1 MASRIKVDE
10 VTNLAQSGSVSFPTG
25 GASFSGNV
33 AVTGNIDFTG
43 QLLQNGSP
51 FVTLPTQTAANLG
64 AVLRSGGTSGTA
76 YWDTSGEGASGV
88 AGFSQGKYKA
98 GFDITR
104 GYSCCGY
111 RSSSSWRNVNRLVHA
126 TYTQTNLG
134 DLTSQSGA
142 YIDGKPNTSFIGY
155 VFATGNA
162 WDSTTSYVSK
172 INMNTDSNAG
182 QASSMS
188 SSRNRCSA
196 MGRDF
201 VYAYVHGG
209 GSNSSSTVRYNLS
222 TEASNNSTNNPSG
235 SQNNPACGQGA
246 TVGWIRQGGAYA
258 FNFSTESYTNWTDS
272 PGTDGSNK
280 TLSSRNGFSYWNT
293 CGGYRTSCDW
303 HLRDSYNGGR
313 MASVSKNG
321 ITTGEETMHTGNEFG
336 FICGQYDGSQNNNG
350 YLFTYAS
357 HSFTRDSRM
366 DRSGISGSA
375 SAAGIE
381 FGTLMYGYTG
391 M

>member
-10 VTNLAQSGSVSFPTG
+10 VTNLGGSGTVSFPTG
-25 GASFSGNV
+25 GASFGGNV
-33 AVTGNIDFTG
+33 TVSGDVNFTGN
-43 QLLQNGSP
+43 LLQNGSP
-51 FVTLPTQTAANLG
+51 FVTLPVQNADNLG

-88 AGFSQGKYKA
+88 AGFAQSKYKA
-98 GFDITR
+98 GFDITK
-104 GYSCCGY
+104 GFSCCGY

-142 YIDGKPNTSFIGY
+142 YIDGKPSTTMNAYI
-155 VFATGNA
+155 FATGNS
-162 WDSTTSYVSK
+162 WDATSSYVSK
-172 INMNTDSNAG
+172 INMNTESNAG
-182 QASSMS
+182 AASSMS

-321 ITTGEETMHTGNEFG
+321 ITTGEETMHTGNEHG

-357 HSFTRDSRM
+357 HSFQRDSRM

-375 SAAGIE
+375 SAAGVE

>member
-1 MASRIKVDE
+1 M
-10 VTNLAQSGSVSFPTG
+10 
-25 GASFSGNV
+25 
-33 AVTGNIDFTG
+33 
-43 QLLQNGSP
+43 
-51 FVTLPTQTAANLG
+51 
-64 AVLRSGGTSGTA
+64 TA
-76 YWDTSGEGASGV
+76 Y
-88 AGFSQGKYKA
+88 
-98 GFDITR
+98 I
-104 GYSCCGY
+104 
-111 RSSSSWRNVNRLVHA
+111 
-126 TYTQTNLG
+126 
-134 DLTSQSGA
+134 
-142 YIDGKPNTSFIGY
+142 
-155 VFATGNA
+155 FATGNS

-172 INMNTDSNAG
+172 INMNTESNLGA
-182 QASSMS
+182 ATSMS

-209 GSNSSSTVRYNLS
+209 GSNSSNTVRYNLS
-222 TEASNNSTNNPSG
+222 TEASNNSTSNPSG

-258 FNFSTESYTNWTDS
+258 YNFSTESYTNWTDS

-313 MASVSKNG
+313 MASVSKQG
-321 ITTGEETMHTGNEFG
+321 ITTGEESMHTGNEFG

-357 HSFTRDSRM
+357 HTFQRDSRM

-375 SAAGIE
+375 SAAGVE
-381 FGTLMYGYTG
+381 FGSLMYGYTG

>member
-10 VTNLAQSGSVSFPTG
+10 VTNLAESGSVSFPTG

-33 AVTGNIDFTG
+33 GVTGNIDFSG
-43 QLLQNGSP
+43 QLLQNGTP
-51 FVTLPTQTAANLG
+51 FVTLPTQTADNLG

-76 YWDTSGEGASGV
+76 YWDESGEG
-88 AGFSQGKYKA
+88 SQMGGSQAKYKA
-98 GFDITR
+98 GFNITR
-104 GYSCCGY
+104 GFSCCGY
-111 RSSSSWRNVNRLVHA
+111 RGAQSWRNVNRLVHA

-134 DLTSQSGA
+134 DLSAQSGA
-142 YIDGKPNTSFIGY
+142 YIDGKPSTAMVAYI
-155 VFATGNA
+155 FATGNS
-162 WDSTTSYVSK
+162 WDATTSYVSK
-172 INMNTDSNAG
+172 INMNTESNLGA
-182 QASSMS
+182 ASSMS

-209 GSNSSSTVRYNLS
+209 GSNSSNTVRYNLS
-222 TEASNNSTNNPSG
+222 TEASNNSTSHPNG

-246 TVGWIRQGGAYA
+246 TVGWIRQGGARAY
-258 FNFSTESYTNWTDS
+258 NFSTETYYNWTDS

-303 HLRDSYNGGR
+303 HLRDSYTGGR

-321 ITTGEETMHTGNEFG
+321 ITTGEESMHTGNEYG

-357 HSFTRDSRM
+357 HTFQRDSRM
-366 DRSGISGSA
+366 D
-375 SAAGIE
+375 
-381 FGTLMYGYTG
+381 
-391 M
+391 

>member
-33 AVTGNIDFTG
+33 AVSGNIDFTG
-43 QLLQNGSP
+43 NLLQNGSP
-51 FVTLPTQTAANLG
+51 FVTLPVQTAANLG
-64 AVLRSGGTSGTA
+64 YVLRSGGTSGTA
-76 YWDTSGEGASGV
+76 YWDGSGDG
-88 AGFSQGKYKA
+88 SQGGGAQAQYKA
-98 GFDITR
+98 GFDISR

-134 DLTSQSGA
+134 DLASQSGA
-142 YIDGKPNTSFIGY
+142 YIDGKPNTSFTGFI
-155 VFATGNA
+155 FATGNS

-182 QASSMS
+182 QATSMS

-201 VYAYVHGG
+201 IYAYVHGG
-209 GSNSSSTVRYNLS
+209 GSNSSNTVRYNLS
-222 TEASNNSTNNPSG
+222 TEASNNSTSHPNG

-246 TVGWIRQGGAYA
+246 TVGWIKQGGARA
-258 FNFSTESYTNWTDS
+258 FNFSTETYYNWTSS

-280 TLSSRNGFSYWNT
+280 TLCSRNGFAYWNT

-303 HLRDSYNGGR
+303 SIRDSYTGGQ
-313 MASVSKNG
+313 MATVSKNG
-321 ITTGEETMHTGNEFG
+321 ITTGEESMHTGNEYG

-357 HSFTRDSRM
+357 HTFQRDSRM

-375 SAAGIE
+375 SAAGVE
-381 FGTLMYGYTG
+381 FGSLMYGYTG

>member
-10 VTNLAQSGSVSFPTG
+10 VTNLAESGSVSFPTG

-33 AVTGNIDFTG
+33 GVTGNIDFSG
-43 QLLQNGSP
+43 QLLQNGTP
-51 FVTLPTQTAANLG
+51 FVTLPTQTADNLG

-76 YWDTSGEGASGV
+76 YWDESGEG
-88 AGFSQGKYKA
+88 SQMGGSQAKYKA
-98 GFDITR
+98 GFNITR
-104 GYSCCGY
+104 GFSCCGY
-111 RSSSSWRNVNRLVHA
+111 RGAQSWRNVNRLVHA

-134 DLTSQSGA
+134 DLANQSGA
-142 YIDGKPNTSFIGY
+142 YIDGKPSSTMIGY
-155 VFATGNA
+155 IFATGNS
-162 WDSTTSYVSK
+162 WDATTSAVSK

-182 QASSMS
+182 GASSMS

-201 VYAYVHGG
+201 VYAYIHGG
-209 GSNSSSTVRYNLS
+209 GSNSSNTVRYNLS
-222 TEASNNSTNNPSG
+222 TEASNNSTSHPNG

-246 TVGWIRQGGAYA
+246 TVGWIRQGGARAY
-258 FNFSTESYTNWTDS
+258 NFSTETYYNWTDS

-303 HLRDSYNGGR
+303 HLRDSYTGGR

-321 ITTGEETMHTGNEFG
+321 ITTGEESMHTGNEYG

-357 HSFTRDSRM
+357 HTFQRDSRM

-381 FGTLMYGYTG
+381 FGTLMYGYLG

>member
-10 VTNLAQSGSVSFPTG
+10 VTNLAESGSVSFPTG

-33 AVTGNIDFTG
+33 GVTGNIDFSG
-43 QLLQNGSP
+43 QLLQNGTP
-51 FVTLPTQTAANLG
+51 FVTLPTQTADNLG

-76 YWDTSGEGASGV
+76 YWDESGEG
-88 AGFSQGKYKA
+88 SQMGGSQAKYKA
-98 GFDITR
+98 GFNITR
-104 GYSCCGY
+104 GFSCCGY
-111 RSSSSWRNVNRLVHA
+111 RGAQSWRNVNRLVHA

-134 DLTSQSGA
+134 DLANQSGA
-142 YIDGKPNTSFIGY
+142 YIDGKPSATMIGY
-155 VFATGNA
+155 IFATGNS
-162 WDSTTSYVSK
+162 WDATTSAVSK

-182 QASSMS
+182 GASSMS

-201 VYAYVHGG
+201 VYAYIHGG
-209 GSNSSSTVRYNLS
+209 GSNSSNTVRYNLS
-222 TEASNNSTNNPSG
+222 TEASNNSTSHPNG

-246 TVGWIRQGGAYA
+246 TVGWIRQGGARAY
-258 FNFSTESYTNWTDS
+258 NFSTETYYNWTDS

-303 HLRDSYNGGR
+303 HLRDSYTGGR

-321 ITTGEETMHTGNEFG
+321 ITTGEESMHTGNEYG
-336 FICGQYDGSQNNNG
+336 FICGQYDGNQNNNG

-357 HSFTRDSRM
+357 HTFQRDSRM

-381 FGTLMYGYTG
+381 FGTLMYGYLG

>member
-10 VTNLAQSGSVSFPTG
+10 VTNLAQSGSVSFPAG
-25 GASFSGNV
+25 GATFSG
-33 AVTGNIDFTG
+33 AISVTGNINFTG
-43 QLLQNGSP
+43 ELLQNGSP
-51 FVTLPTQTAANLG
+51 FVTLPVQNADNIG
-64 AVLRSGGTSGTA
+64 AVLRSGGTTETA
-76 YWDTSGEGASGV
+76 YWDTSGEG
-88 AGFSQGKYKA
+88 SQIGGSQAKYKA
-98 GFDITR
+98 GFNITR
-104 GYSCCGY
+104 GFSCCGY
-111 RSSSSWRNVNRLVHA
+111 RGAQSWRNVNRLVHA

-134 DLTSQSGA
+134 DLANQSGA
-142 YIDGKPNTSFIGY
+142 YIDGKPSSTMIGY
-155 VFATGNA
+155 IFATGNS
-162 WDSTTSYVSK
+162 WDATTSAVSK

-182 QASSMS
+182 GASSMS

-201 VYAYVHGG
+201 VYAYIHGG
-209 GSNSSSTVRYNLS
+209 GSNSSNTVRYNLS
-222 TEASNNSTNNPSG
+222 TEASNNSTSNPSG

-258 FNFSTESYTNWTDS
+258 YNFSTESYTNWTDS

-313 MASVSKNG
+313 MASVSKQG
-321 ITTGEETMHTGNEFG
+321 ITTGEESMHTGNEYG
-336 FICGQYDGSQNNNG
+336 FICGQYDGNQNNNG

-357 HSFTRDSRM
+357 HTFQRDSRM

-375 SAAGIE
+375 SAAGVE

>member
-10 VTNLAQSGSVSFPTG
+10 VTNLAQSGSVSFPAG
-25 GASFSGNV
+25 GATFSG
-33 AVTGNIDFTG
+33 AISVTGNINFTG
-43 QLLQNGSP
+43 ELLQNGSP
-51 FVTLPTQTAANLG
+51 FVTLPVQNADNIG
-64 AVLRSGGTSGTA
+64 AVLRSGGTTETA
-76 YWDTSGEGASGV
+76 YWDTSGEG
-88 AGFSQGKYKA
+88 SQIGGSQAKYKA
-98 GFDITR
+98 GFNITR
-104 GYSCCGY
+104 GFSCCGY
-111 RSSSSWRNVNRLVHA
+111 RGAQSWRNVNRLVHA

-134 DLTSQSGA
+134 DLSAQSGA
-142 YIDGKPNTSFIGY
+142 YIDGKPSTNMTAYI
-155 VFATGNA
+155 FATGNS

-172 INMNTDSNAG
+172 INMNTESNLGA
-182 QASSMS
+182 ATSMS

-209 GSNSSSTVRYNLS
+209 GSNSSNTVRYNLS
-222 TEASNNSTNNPSG
+222 TEASNNSTSNPSG

-258 FNFSTESYTNWTDS
+258 YNFSTESYTNWTDS

-313 MASVSKNG
+313 MASVSKQG
-321 ITTGEETMHTGNEFG
+321 ITTGEESMHTGNEYG
-336 FICGQYDGSQNNNG
+336 FICGQYDGNQNNNG

-357 HSFTRDSRM
+357 HTFQRDSRM

-375 SAAGIE
+375 SAAGVE

>member
-10 VTNLAQSGSVSFPTG
+10 VTNLAESGSVSFPTG
-25 GASFSGNV
+25 GASFGGNLG
-33 AVTGNIDFTG
+33 VTGNIDFSG
-43 QLLQNGSP
+43 QLLQNGQP
-51 FVTLPTQTAANLG
+51 FVTLPTQTADNLG

-76 YWDTSGEGASGV
+76 YWDTSGEG
-88 AGFSQGKYKA
+88 SQVGGSQAKYKA
-98 GFDITR
+98 GFNITR
-104 GYSCCGY
+104 GFSCCGY
-111 RSSSSWRNVNRLVHA
+111 RGAQSWRNVNRLVHA

-134 DLTSQSGA
+134 DLSAQSGA
-142 YIDGKPNTSFIGY
+142 YIDGKPSTTMVGFI
-155 VFATGNA
+155 FATGNA

-172 INMNTDSNAG
+172 INMNTETNAG
-182 QASSMS
+182 AATSMAAT
-188 SSRNRCSA
+188 RNRATTMC
-196 MGRDF
+196 RDF

-209 GSNSSSTVRYNLS
+209 GNSSQMVKYNLS
-222 TEASNNSTNNPSG
+222 TEANNLSTTHPDG
-235 SQNNPACGQGA
+235 TQNNPAGGQGA
-246 TVGWIRQGGAYA
+246 TVGWIRGGGARSY
-258 FNFSTESYTNWTDS
+258 NFSTETFASWPDS
-272 PGTDGSNK
+272 PGTDGTNK

-313 MASVSKNG
+313 RANISKNG
-321 ITTGEETMHTGNEFG
+321 LTTGEESMHTGNEYG
-336 FICGQYDGSQNNNG
+336 FICGQYDGTQNNNG

-357 HSFTRDSRM
+357 HTFTRDSRM

-381 FGTLMYGYTG
+381 FGTLQYGYTG

>member
-10 VTNLAQSGSVSFPTG
+10 VTNLAESGSVSFPTG

-33 AVTGNIDFTG
+33 GVTGNIDFSG
-43 QLLQNGSP
+43 QLLQHGTP
-51 FVTLPTQTAANLG
+51 FVTLPTQTADNLG

-76 YWDTSGEGASGV
+76 YWDESGEG
-88 AGFSQGKYKA
+88 SQMGGSQAKYKA
-98 GFDITR
+98 GFNITR
-104 GYSCCGY
+104 GFSCCGY
-111 RSSSSWRNVNRLVHA
+111 RGAQSWRNVNRLVHA

-134 DLTSQSGA
+134 DLANQSGA
-142 YIDGKPNTSFIGY
+142 YIDGKPSSTMIGY
-155 VFATGNA
+155 IFATGNS
-162 WDSTTSYVSK
+162 WDATTSAVSK

-182 QASSMS
+182 GASSMS

-201 VYAYVHGG
+201 VYAYIHGG
-209 GSNSSSTVRYNLS
+209 GSNSSNTVRYNLS
-222 TEASNNSTNNPSG
+222 TEASNNSTSHPNG

-246 TVGWIRQGGAYA
+246 TVGWIRQGGARAY
-258 FNFSTESYTNWTDS
+258 NFSTETYYNWTDS

-303 HLRDSYNGGR
+303 HLRDSYTGGR

-321 ITTGEETMHTGNEFG
+321 ITTGEESMHTGNEYG

-357 HSFTRDSRM
+357 HTFQRDSRM

-381 FGTLMYGYTG
+381 FGTLMYGYLG

>member
-10 VTNLAQSGSVSFPTG
+10 VTNLAESGSVSFPTG

-33 AVTGNIDFTG
+33 GVTGNIDFSG
-43 QLLQNGSP
+43 QLLQNGTP
-51 FVTLPTQTAANLG
+51 FVTLPTQTADNLG

-76 YWDTSGEGASGV
+76 YWDESGEG
-88 AGFSQGKYKA
+88 SQMGGSQAKYKA
-98 GFDITR
+98 GFNITR
-104 GYSCCGY
+104 GFSCCGY
-111 RSSSSWRNVNRLVHA
+111 RGAQSWRNVNRLVHA

-134 DLTSQSGA
+134 DLANQSGA
-142 YIDGKPNTSFIGY
+142 YIDGKPSSTMIGY
-155 VFATGNA
+155 IFATGNS
-162 WDSTTSYVSK
+162 WDATTSAVSK

-182 QASSMS
+182 GASSMS

-201 VYAYVHGG
+201 VYAYIHGG
-209 GSNSSSTVRYNLS
+209 GNSSQMVKYNLS
-222 TEASNNSTNNPSG
+222 TEANNLSTTHPDG
-235 SQNNPACGQGA
+235 TQNNPAGGQGA
-246 TVGWIRQGGAYA
+246 TVGWIRQGGARAY
-258 FNFSTESYTNWTDS
+258 NFSTETYYNWTDS

-303 HLRDSYNGGR
+303 HLRDSYTGGR

-321 ITTGEETMHTGNEFG
+321 ITTGEESMHTGNEYG
-336 FICGQYDGSQNNNG
+336 FICGQYDGNQNNNG

-357 HSFTRDSRM
+357 HTFQRDSRM

-381 FGTLMYGYTG
+381 FGTLMYGYLG

>member
-10 VTNLAQSGSVSFPTG
+10 VTNLAESGSVSFPTG

-33 AVTGNIDFTG
+33 GVTGTIDFSG
-43 QLLQNGSP
+43 QLLQNGTP
-51 FVTLPTQTAANLG
+51 FVTLPTQTADNLG

-76 YWDTSGEGASGV
+76 YWDESGEG
-88 AGFSQGKYKA
+88 SQMGGSQAKYKA
-98 GFDITR
+98 GFNITR
-104 GYSCCGY
+104 GFSCCGY
-111 RSSSSWRNVNRLVHA
+111 RGAQSWRNVNRLVHA

-134 DLTSQSGA
+134 DLANQSGA
-142 YIDGKPNTSFIGY
+142 YIDGKPSSTMIGY
-155 VFATGNA
+155 IFATGNS
-162 WDSTTSYVSK
+162 WDATTSAVSK

-182 QASSMS
+182 GASSMS

-201 VYAYVHGG
+201 VYAYIHGG

-246 TVGWIRQGGAYA
+246 TVGWIRQGGARAY
-258 FNFSTESYTNWTDS
+258 NFSTETYYNWTDS

-303 HLRDSYNGGR
+303 HLRDSYTGGR

-321 ITTGEETMHTGNEFG
+321 ITTGEESMHTGNEYG

-357 HSFTRDSRM
+357 HTFQRDSRM

-381 FGTLMYGYTG
+381 FGTLMYGYLG